1 MSTLVGIGGP
11 KAHGKDTL
19 AGFLANT
26 PESVVFGMSD
36 RLLRAYLQL
45 NPLVVVQP
53 ELGIRDHDG
62 GLVQGLVRARNLV
75 DQVGFTEA
83 KRVPEVRETLVILG
97 THIVRDVAPNAW
109 VDDMRKRVAAALRDG
124 KRVLVTGIRFPN
136 ELQLIRDL
144 GGSAV
149 WVERPGHPVSTN
161 LADPSEHSLTA
172 TDFDLVVLNSGTVAD
187 LEVKA
192 ARILP
197 DLFGWARQVRAP
209 PHSSEA

>member
-1 MSTLVGIGGP
+1 MSALVGIGGP

-19 AGFLANT
+19 AGYLASA
-26 PESVVFGMSD
+26 PGSVVYGMSD

-53 ELGIRDHDG
+53 EYDIHDRAG
-62 GLVQGLVRARNLV
+62 GLIQGHIRARDLV
-75 DQVGFTEA
+75 AQAGFTEA

-109 VDDMRKRVAAALRDG
+109 VDDMRGRVAAALRDG

-192 ARILP
+192 QRLIP
-197 DLFGWARQVRAP
+197 DLFGVGAAGARA
-209 PHSSEA
+209 AALI

>member
-1 MSTLVGIGGP
+1 MSALVGLGGP

-19 AGFLANT
+19 AGFLGNT

-36 RLLRAYLQL
+36 RLLEAYLQL

-53 ELGIRDHDG
+53 EYAIHDRAG
-62 GLVQGLVRARNLV
+62 GLVQGLIRAQDLV
-75 DQVGFTEA
+75 AQVGFTEA
-83 KRVPEVRETLVILG
+83 KRVPEVRESLVILG

-109 VDDMRKRVAAALRDG
+109 VDDMRGRVAAALRDG
-124 KRVLVTGIRFPN
+124 KRVFVTGVRFPN

-172 TDFDLVVLNSGTVAD
+172 ADFDLVVLNSGTVLD

-192 ARILP
+192 HQLIP
-197 DLFGWARQVRAP
+197 DLFGAGAAGVRA
-209 PHSSEA
+209 AALI